1 MLQSQY
7 KTLLKRCYETK
18 TDIPSEDTIAAELG
32 ISVKRLRTALL
43 STQPV
48 LSIDGPLMASAGPGK
63 GSNAGSDVMG
73 GNELLI
79 SDTLQ
84 CSEARPEDQVEL
96 SFLRQ
101 CLENAMAAELS
112 PHERDVLRL
121 RLGLDDGVTRS
132 VREVVEVCG
141 GAVSVSEVRLT
152 EQRAFKKL
160 RAPFSLQNYQLI
172 AFLDFAGIDQSSLK
186 RF

>member
-1 MLQSQY
+1 LQSHY
-7 KTLLKRCYETK
+7 KTLIKKYLDSK
-18 TDIPSEDTIAAELG
+18 TDIPPEETIAAELG
-32 ISVKRLRTALL
+32 ISVKRLRSALRA
-43 STQPV
+43 TQPL
-48 LSIDGPLMASAGPGK
+48 LSIDGPLMASAGAVK

-73 GNELLI
+73 GSELLI

-101 CLENAMAAELS
+101 CLENAMSAELS

-132 VREVVEVCG
+132 AREVVEVCG
-141 GAVSVSEVRLT
+141 GTVSVSEVRLT

-186 RF
+186 R